1 MKSGEFYSL
10 NLRRLICPS
19 RQGPL
24 NEHNKS
30 LQDKMSEPCFRPW
43 IKFFS
48 DRYRFKSSEERLEIA
63 AKIERE
69 LQKEDPNRPLVNLRT
84 GEPIKR
90 ASGPGPTFSN

>member
-1 MKSGEFYSL
+1 M
-10 NLRRLICPS
+10 
-19 RQGPL
+19 